1 MTTYSVFIT
10 RVTEYT
16 VEALDETTARLACL
30 EAPTRVAGA
39 TIPEVTDERVD
50 RITSETTYSLV
61 VQVVFE
67 HASGSKSSPYAYGV
81 PDGLDVQIG
90 DDVLVPPAGY
100 RAQPSLAKVV
110 DVGRGGYDGPL
121 KALVGKLLKPDD
133 APERSTMERDGYS
146 SNEEWENRDTSED
159 EGFGRCPDCGF
170 AYQWEGSRPC
180 SEQGGPF

>member
-50 RITSETTYSLV
+50 RVTSEATYSLV

-67 HASGSKSSPYAYGV
+67 HASGTTSSPYAYGV
-81 PDGLDVQIG
+81 PDGLDVRIG
-90 DDVLVPPAGY
+90 DDVFVPASTYRGRPNLV
-100 RAQPSLAKVV
+100 KVV

-121 KALVGKLLKPDD
+121 KAIVGKLLKPND
-133 APERSTMERDGYS
+133 APEPEPV
-146 SNEEWENRDTSED
+146 ED
-159 EGFGRCPDCGF
+159 FGTCPDCGF